1 MPLLP
6 VSLDW
11 VLGFTLELTERI
23 GLATGGVETEIGAE
37 VEAEDMEV
45 MDIELF
51 MIL

>member
-1 MPLLP
+1 MPLVP

-11 VLGFTLELTERI
+11 VLGFTLEPTGRS

-37 VEAEDMEV
+37 IEAEDIEV